1 MTRGTVLE
9 REGGTYR
16 VLTAGGEVRAAL
28 RGRVKRG
35 APKVV
40 VGDRVTLE
48 AGGAG
53 LWAIAAVDDRASLL
67 ARRVPG
73 GRGLR
78 PVVANVDQVV
88 VVTAARDPD
97 PVPQLV
103 GAPNPQARWEA
114 S

>member
-28 RGRVKRG
+28 RGRVKHG

-53 LWAIAAVDDRASLL
+53 LWAIAAVDDRAARVWLLMANRRRDDAPALHEAVAGLGFALEERWTTDGAAELSLY
-67 ARRVPG
+67 RR
-73 GRGLR
+73 R
-78 PVVANVDQVV
+78 
-88 VVTAARDPD
+88 
-97 PVPQLV
+97 
-103 GAPNPQARWEA
+103 
-114 S
+114 